1 MICYIP
7 MCICTTITTC
17 LRTNTD
23 GTGTFYPR
31 FHRKHKI
38 VTSCRIFNCTEFG
51 TIKIGIIQHFP
62 FAKILDSAFK
72 TKPTEDNMLL
82 QLASCHVCKA
92 DVVFFIVLDNANICI
107 LNSNFCHY
115 NDTLSFNHKGR
126 YNLRNCILF
135 NGLFTKMADQKAY
148 FVVNIRLFP
157 VKRKD

>member
-1 MICYIP
+1 MAPVRSIHVFTESTKLLLPAAFLIVPNSVQLKSELYNISHS
-7 MCICTTITTC
+7 
-17 LRTNTD
+17 
-23 GTGTFYPR
+23 PR
-31 FHRKHKI
+31 YSI
-38 VTSCRIFNCTEFG
+38 
-51 TIKIGIIQHFP
+51 
-62 FAKILDSAFK
+62 SAFK

-82 QLASCHVCKA
+82 QLASCYVCKA
-92 DVVFFIVLDNANICI
+92 DVVFFIVLDNANIYI

-115 NDTLSFNHKGR
+115 NDTLSFYHKGR

>member
-1 MICYIP
+1 
-7 MCICTTITTC
+7 
-17 LRTNTD
+17 
-23 GTGTFYPR
+23 
-31 FHRKHKI
+31 
-38 VTSCRIFNCTEFG
+38 
-51 TIKIGIIQHFP
+51 
-62 FAKILDSAFK
+62 
-72 TKPTEDNMLL
+72 MLIL

>member
-7 MCICTTITTC
+7 MCVCATITTC

-38 VTSCRIFNCTEFG
+38 VTSCRIFNCTAFG
-51 TIKIGIIQHFP
+51 TIKIGIIQ
-62 FAKILDSAFK
+62 
-72 TKPTEDNMLL
+72 
-82 QLASCHVCKA
+82 HVCKA
-92 DVVFFIVLDNANICI
+92 DVVFFIVLDNANIYI